1 MFWAIGRMMEGAGA
15 DDVPLPGPL
24 DGCVTPR
31 TDGILVPMRK
41 SSRADEKKFP
51 RERERSG
58 SGVKTSVSLRFQS
71 KSVIKQTD
79 IS

>member
-1 MFWAIGRMMEGAGA
+1 MEGAGA